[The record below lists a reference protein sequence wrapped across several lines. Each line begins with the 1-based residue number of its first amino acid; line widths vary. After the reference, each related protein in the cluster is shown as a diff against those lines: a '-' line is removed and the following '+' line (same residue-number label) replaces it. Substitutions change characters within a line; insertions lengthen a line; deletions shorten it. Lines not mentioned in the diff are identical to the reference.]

1 MKKKNPHILGLIA
14 ALIVLLSSSVVWA
27 ITAAVFPVDD
37 LSRQHNSVD
46 LAMTSFLRA
55 EVSRKGIDV
64 VAQSKVMDFMA
75 RYNIRQLGYLSS
87 PIIMRAR
94 QALGADLVVLASVCE
109 QHKKPASMGLT
120 ISLIR
125 TSDGLTVWSNTRGLS
140 QLAEQHLLGINSP
153 DSLNAIR
160 SILAGRIFKDW
171 PHALNFTAGRAMAGA
186 QLARVQK
193 KSYIQ
198 VESVLFTPKFV
209 RPGQDITCTLRFHDN
224 TAFNRRA
231 KVFIKVGNN
240 VHLASSE
247 DGRFYEAK
255 WVGVDNKPGRGTQVA
270 SNESDGR
277 LFRRLAADKF
287 KNDEFPVT
295 LILDWPTGQHVESY
309 LGSYI
314 VDSRPPAFT
323 MKLKAVKVGDL
334 PAFRDK
340 ILFTIKLKKPEPIKK
355 WAMAVVNSRGKV
367 IMRDRGSGDLPDQF
381 VWSGQTNRNL
391 RADDG
396 LYSICFKVWDRAG
409 NSSEISR
416 KVMLLAARPKVKMA
430 LKMVGNKLHASLRA
444 GDRVPVVGW
453 NMELW
458 APDNVLLH
466 TFAGQSL
473 PAQIVLPISSATVD
487 KEKIQCILKVRDSL
501 GGTSIHKIK
510 NLASRLPVRQR
521 AARKTDSSAAADV
534 WHIDF

>member
-1 MKKKNPHILGLIA
+1 MKKKYSHILGLIA
-14 ALIVLLSSSVVWA
+14 ALIVLLSSSIVWA

-64 VAQSKVMDFMA
+64 VPQSKVMDFMA

-87 PIIMRAR
+87 PVIMRTR
-94 QALGADLVVLASVCE
+94 QDLGADLVVLASVCE
-109 QHKKPASMGLT
+109 QHKKPVSMGLT

-140 QLAEQHLLGINSP
+140 QLAEQHILGINSP
-153 DSLNAIR
+153 GSLNAIR
-160 SILAGRIFKDW
+160 SILTGRIFKDW
-171 PHALNFTAGRAMAGA
+171 PHELNFTAGRAMAGA

-224 TAFNRRA
+224 AAFNRRA

-255 WVGVDNKPGRGTQVA
+255 WVGVDNKPGRGTLIA

-295 LILDWPTGQHVESY
+295 LVLDWPTGQHIESY

-323 MKLKAVKVGDL
+323 MKLKAVKVGGL

-340 ILFTIKLKKPEPIKK
+340 ILFNIKLKKPEPIKK
-355 WAMAVVNSRGKV
+355 WAMAVVDSQGKV

-396 LYSICFKVWDRAG
+396 IYSICFKVWDRAG

-430 LKMVGNKLHASLRA
+430 LKKVGNKLHANLRA

-466 TFAGQSL
+466 TFDGQSL
-473 PAQIVLPISSATVD
+473 PAQIVLPISEAMVD
-487 KEKIQCILKVRDSL
+487 KEKIQCILKVRDTL
-501 GGTSIHKIK
+501 GGTSIHKIN
-510 NLASRLPVRQR
+510 NLASRLPVRQKNV
-521 AARKTDSSAAADV
+521 RKTDSSAEDV

>member
-1 MKKKNPHILGLIA
+1 MKKKYPHILGLIS
-14 ALIVLLSSSVVWA
+14 ALIVLFSHSVVWA

-46 LAMTSFLRA
+46 LAMTGFLRA

-64 VAQSKVMDFMA
+64 VPQSKVMDFMA

-87 PIIMRAR
+87 PVIMQAR

-109 QHKKPASMGLT
+109 QHKKPVAMGLT

-125 TSDGLTVWSNTRGLS
+125 TSDGLTVWSNTRGLN
-140 QLAEQHLLGINSP
+140 QLAEQHLLGINNP
-153 DSLNAIR
+153 DSLNAVR

-171 PHALNFTAGRAMAGA
+171 PRELDFSAGRAMAGA
-186 QLARVQK
+186 QLAKIQE

-209 RPGQDITCTLRFHDN
+209 RPGQDITCTLRFHYG
-224 TAFNRRA
+224 TAFNRQA

-255 WVGVDNKPGRGTQVA
+255 WVGIDNKPGLGTQVA

-277 LFRRLAADKF
+277 LFKRLAVDKL
-287 KNDEFPVT
+287 KDDEFPVT
-295 LILDWPTGQHVESY
+295 LVLDWPSGRHVESY
-309 LGSYI
+309 LGSYV
-314 VDSRPPAFT
+314 VDSRPPEFT
-323 MKLKAVKVGDL
+323 MKLKAVKVGAL

-340 ILFTIKLKKPEPIKK
+340 ILFSIKLKKPEPIKK
-355 WAMAVVNSRGKV
+355 WAMAVVDSKRKV
-367 IMRDRGSGDLPDQF
+367 IIRDRGSGDLPDQF

-391 RADDG
+391 RADEG
-396 LYSICFKVWDRAG
+396 IYRICFKVWDRAG
-409 NSSEISR
+409 NSSEMSR
-416 KVMLLAARPKVKMA
+416 NVMLLAVRPMVKMA
-430 LKMVGNKLHASLRA
+430 LKKVGDKLHANLRA
-444 GDRVPVVGW
+444 GDKVPVVGW
-453 NMELW
+453 NLELW

-466 TFAGQSL
+466 AFDGRSL
-473 PAQIVLPISSATVD
+473 PAQIVLPISAATVD
-487 KEKIQCILKVRDSL
+487 KEKIQCILKVRDIL
-501 GGTSIHKIK
+501 GGTSIHKIN
-510 NLASRLPVRQR
+510 NLASRLPVRER
-521 AARKTDSSAAADV
+521 SARKSNSSTEDV

>member
-1 MKKKNPHILGLIA
+1 MKKKNLHILGLMA
-14 ALIVLLSSSVVWA
+14 VLIVLFSHSVVWA
-27 ITAAVFPVDD
+27 ISAAVFPVDD

-46 LAMTSFLRA
+46 MAMTNFLRA
-55 EVSRKGIDV
+55 EVSGKGIDV
-64 VAQSKVMDFMA
+64 IPQSKVMAFMA

-87 PIIMRAR
+87 PVIMRAR
-94 QALGADLVVLASVCE
+94 QDLGADLVVLASVCE
-109 QHKKPASMGLT
+109 QHKKPVAMGLT

-125 TSDGLTVWSNTRGLS
+125 TSDGLTIWSNTRGLS
-140 QLAEQHLLGINSP
+140 QLAEQHLLGINTP

-160 SILAGRIFKDW
+160 SILAGRIFKAW

-186 QLARVQK
+186 QLAKIQE

-198 VESVLFTPKFV
+198 VESVVFTPKFV
-209 RPGQDITCTLRFHDN
+209 RPGQDVTCTLRFHDDS
-224 TAFNRRA
+224 AFSRRA

-255 WVGVDNKPGRGTQVA
+255 WVGVDNKPGKGTLVA

-277 LFRRLAADKF
+277 LFKSLTADKL
-287 KNDEFPVT
+287 KDDEFPVT

-323 MKLKAVKVGDL
+323 MKLMAVKLGNL

-355 WAMAVVNSRGKV
+355 WAMAVVDSKGKV
-367 IMRDRGSGDLPDQF
+367 IMRDRGSGDLPDEF

-396 LYSICFKVWDRAG
+396 IYSICFKIWDRAG
-409 NSSEISR
+409 NSSEMSR
-416 KVMLLAARPKVKMA
+416 KVMLLAVKPRVKMA
-430 LKMVGNKLHASLRA
+430 LKQVGGKLQASLRA
-444 GDRVPVVGW
+444 GDNVPVVGW

-466 TFAGQSL
+466 TFDGQSL
-473 PAQIVLPISSATVD
+473 PARIVLPISEATVD

-501 GGTSIHKIK
+501 GGTSIHKIN
-510 NLASRLPVRQR
+510 NLALRLPARSKAVRK
-521 AARKTDSSAAADV
+521 ADSAADNV

>member
-1 MKKKNPHILGLIA
+1 MKKKKSHILGLMA
-14 ALIVLLSSSVVWA
+14 VLIVLLSQSAAWA
-27 ITAAVFPVDD
+27 ISAAVFPVDD

-46 LAMTSFLRA
+46 LAMTNFLRA
-55 EVSRKGIDV
+55 EVSSKGIDV
-64 VAQSKVMDFMA
+64 IPQSKVMDFMA

-87 PIIMRAR
+87 PVIMRVR
-94 QALGADLVVLASVCE
+94 QVLKADLVVLASVCE
-109 QHKKPASMGLT
+109 QHKKPAAMGLT

-125 TSDGLTVWSNTRGLS
+125 TSDGLTIWSNTRGLS
-140 QLAEQHLLGINSP
+140 QLSEQHLLGINTP
-153 DSLNAIR
+153 DSLNSIR
-160 SILAGRIFKDW
+160 SILAGRIFKAW
-171 PHALNFTAGRAMAGA
+171 PHELDFTAGRAMAGA
-186 QLARVQK
+186 QFARIQE

-198 VESVLFTPKFV
+198 VESVVFNPKFV
-209 RPGQDITCTLRFHDN
+209 RPGQDVTCTLRFHDGS
-224 TAFNRRA
+224 AFSRRA

-255 WVGVDNKPGRGTQVA
+255 WVGVDNKPGQGTQVA

-277 LFRRLAADKF
+277 LFKSLAADKF
-287 KNDEFPVT
+287 KDDEFPVT
-295 LILDWPTGQHVESY
+295 LVLDWPSGQHVESY

-323 MKLKAVKVGDL
+323 MKLKAVKVGNL

-355 WAMAVVNSRGKV
+355 WAMAVVDSKGKV
-367 IMRDRGSGDLPDQF
+367 IMRDRGSGDLSDQF

-396 LYSICFKVWDRAG
+396 IYSICFKVWDRAG

-416 KVMLLAARPKVKMA
+416 KVMLLAVKPQVKMA
-430 LKMVGNKLHASLRA
+430 LKRVGNTLHANLRA

-466 TFAGQSL
+466 IFNGQSL
-473 PAQIVLPISSATVD
+473 PAQIVLPISAATVD

-501 GGTSIHKIK
+501 GGTSIHRIN

-521 AARKTDSSAAADV
+521 SARQTNSSTEDV